1 MEGFGCVLAG
11 VFGSG
16 TGMTSYSNNVAA
28 IAVTKVCVCVCVCVR
43 VCVQGRIPLEHSGVT
58 RHVTTCRRR
67 HVDDFPVYS

>member
-28 IAVTKVCVCVCVCVR
+28 IAVTKVCVCVCVCVCEGEG
-43 VCVQGRIPLEHSGVT
+43 VCVCVFKAAFHCSTLM
-58 RHVTTCRRR
+58 
-67 HVDDFPVYS
+67 